1 VYKQNNLTA
10 KQYKANVM
18 EEQAE
23 ATEELIAN
31 LTESHTCQME
41 IIIKSKTE
49 AMKEMIALVKSENRS
64 PTNNMKRQK
73 RKKGRKGTKNKKKIT
88 MYQLIIIATKGVD

>member
-1 VYKQNNLTA
+1 
-10 KQYKANVM
+10 M

>member
-1 VYKQNNLTA
+1 MEYTRENKQNKLIA

-31 LTESHTCQME
+31 LTETTRTKWRPLSRTQ
-41 IIIKSKTE
+41 
-49 AMKEMIALVKSENRS
+49 
-64 PTNNMKRQK
+64 QK
-73 RKKGRKGTKNKKKIT
+73 
-88 MYQLIIIATKGVD
+88 Q